1 MSIRD
6 ELLEFRNSTKKSSKQ
21 QIQEQSVFSNLPG
34 VQPDKMDYRKP
45 IPDPEILPDCFAALL
60 KSKTTMISFN
70 NHSLQNGTSKRIN
83 GVDIVYDPNSPSDE
97 LGITIMKDGKPFCF
111 VVK

>member
-45 IPDPEILPDCFAALL
+45 IPNPEILPDCFTALL

-111 VVK
+111 VGK

>member
-34 VQPDKMDYRKP
+34 VQPDKMDYRRP

-111 VVK
+111 VGK

>member
-6 ELLEFRNSTKKSSKQ
+6 ELLEFRNSTKKSGKQ

-45 IPDPEILPDCFAALL
+45 IPNPEILPDCFTALL

-83 GVDIVYDPNSPSDE
+83 GVDMVYDPNSPSDE

-111 VVK
+111 VGK

>member
-34 VQPDKMDYRKP
+34 VQPDKIDYRRP

-111 VVK
+111 VGK